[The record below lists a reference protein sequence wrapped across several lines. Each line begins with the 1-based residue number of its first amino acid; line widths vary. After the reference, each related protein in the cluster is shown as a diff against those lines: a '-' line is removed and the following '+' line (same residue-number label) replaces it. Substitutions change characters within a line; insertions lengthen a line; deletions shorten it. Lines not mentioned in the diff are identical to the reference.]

1 MKKEWEGSQECGL
14 MGKGSLAK
22 AQPQEPPTYPPT
34 TMAALQTRVVSITLS
49 DYVQVAAGLM
59 PRIINSPP
67 QRTPSSSPPGPRKL
81 HPTVLAKL
89 LVLVPSPAQMA
100 ELVSMA
106 KGWVGSRVEVI
117 EQ

>member
-1 MKKEWEGSQECGL
+1 MGL
-14 MGKGSLAK
+14 WGRGVWLRHSHRS
-22 AQPQEPPTYPPT
+22 PPLTHPPGWP
-34 TMAALQTRVVSITLS
+34 LSRLRVVSITLS

-106 KGWVGSRVEVI
+106 KGWVGSRVEVV